1 MATIPLPA
9 LHVNTEQPSPL
20 ALYAQLQQIRNAQ
33 SQNQTQQLQQTALS
47 QENQQRAL
55 QLQDAQ
61 TLRSLAPNHVTK
73 DADGN
78 VTGFDTQGL
87 IKEAASKGVNPATLN
102 QMQNQYAESVKNLA
116 AASEATRNNEIA
128 KNKAAYEVLE
138 GVRSAD
144 PAQRASVLQQALPNL
159 QKLGVD
165 TTKLAQPGLPLD
177 DKSLDS
183 FEAGLGMHQQSLT
196 DAKTQAETDKA
207 KQDAIKAI
215 QETSASKATEEHTRM
230 LTAQGGPVDQRVM
243 ADWLAKNPGKSPADF
258 AKWHASLNPMAQIM
272 AQFGTGGAKA
282 PLSDTVID
290 ALAAPGAKLKL
301 ADVIPMRAPLAVKQ
315 AAVNQILE
323 KYPNYSTADYDIEK
337 GVMKSATSGAIAMN
351 LTNFNTAIEH
361 AKQLQEDANAL
372 DNANLQTYNK
382 IGNRLNVE
390 LGKDAVTNF
399 NVVKNALAG
408 EMSKVFKGGQATDA
422 EIKAV
427 EQPFNAANSPEQLK
441 GAIASAIRLMNS
453 KRDALKQQV
462 EQGRQGKANFG
473 NEAPTGKIPSP
484 AEWLE
489 QQKKKP

>member
-1 MATIPLPA
+1 MASIPLPA
-9 LHVNTEQPSPL
+9 LAVHTQQESPL
-20 ALYAQLQQIRNAQ
+20 ELYAKLQQIRNSQ
-33 SQNQTQQLQQTALS
+33 SQNQTQQLQQTALG
-47 QENQQRAL
+47 QENQQRELAL
-55 QLQDAQ
+55 KDQM

-73 DADGN
+73 DDKGN
-78 VTGFDTQGL
+78 VTGFDTEGYFN
-87 IKEAASKGVNPATLN
+87 EALGKQVNPSTVN
-102 QMQNQYAESVKNLA
+102 QMRMQYATTTKDLA
-116 AASEATRNNEIA
+116 SAAETVRNNEAA
-128 KNKAAYEVLE
+128 KNKASYELLE
-138 GVRSAD
+138 GMRSEPD
-144 PAQRASVLQQALPNL
+144 VTKRPAIFQAGLPNL

-165 TTKLAQPGLPLD
+165 TSKLQLKSFD
-177 DKSLDS
+177 DNTLQSTES
-183 FEAGLGMHQQSLT
+183 AIGMHAQMLA
-196 DAKTQAETDKA
+196 DAKTSADTDKA
-207 KQDAIKAI
+207 KQDSIRAI
-215 QETSASKATEEHTRM
+215 QETATSKATEEHTKM

-243 ADWLAKNPGKSPADF
+243 ADWLAKNPGKGPADF

-272 AQFGTGGAKA
+272 AQFGAGGAKA
-282 PLSDTVID
+282 PLTDTVID

-301 ADVIPMRAPLAVKQ
+301 SDVIPMRAPMAVKQ

-337 GVMKSATSGAIAMN
+337 GVMKSATSGAIATN

-372 DNANLQTYNK
+372 DNTNLQTYNK

-427 EQPFNAANSPEQLK
+427 EQPFSAANSSAQLK
-441 GAIASAIRLMNS
+441 GAIASAIQLMNS
-453 KRDALKQQV
+453 KRDALKAQV

-473 NEAPTGKIPSP
+473 EEPAAKKILSPS
-484 AEWLE
+484 EWLA
-489 QQKKKP
+489 QQKKPQ